1 MLITELFAEMPAG
14 YRTEKDDGTVLKLSD
29 LRKTRLTL
37 GQINRLRA
45 MNDVRNFER
54 EKKID
59 TISKQYKPAE
69 QAPGPGL

>member
-1 MLITELFAEMPAG
+1 MLITELFAEIPTG

-29 LRKTRLTL
+29 IRKTRLTL
-37 GQINRLRA
+37 GQINRLRS